1 MDLFSIKF
9 AKTMS
14 KKITNIIVI
23 KNNIEDLKSPNLE
36 QEYASIKLKKLN
48 KTTNKVE
55 KKLKLWLWSKKVKVK

>member
-1 MDLFSIKF
+1 MDLFFIKF

-14 KKITNIIVI
+14 KKITNIIIV
-23 KNNIEDLKSPNLE
+23 KNNIEDLKNPNLE

-55 KKLKLWLWSKKVKVK
+55 KKLKFWSWSKKVKVK